1 MKFELFTPAWKS
13 ENAQRRAKALDRM
26 KEEKLLA
33 IVRDP
38 SEDTR
43 LNQVRR
49 EAVQRLSPKALAEVA
64 LDAKVDTY
72 LRNMAICRVDDE
84 QVLLAY
90 LRDPTAWRPGDALER
105 MRTGKLI
112 VENTMNREFFW
123 EGVRRLSNLG
133 DRENLRYLVLH
144 VEDIRSFDAHWGVD
158 PFEKDLAF
166 LLRLASEASSEYI
179 RAEAFRKLAG
189 KGLASEGM
197 RNAARTR
204 AVELLRADKPDMD
217 LVWTLL
223 WGAGPGESLS
233 PEEQRYFYDRLR
245 KDPLDYLCL
254 DYLQRGKDPAGL
266 AFMPF
271 YEVAYREKRL
281 CLTEADYDRVLD
293 VDEDY
298 ALDYLKAFICRGEG
312 GNSKLC
318 GPRTMISICAD
329 AIHHMH
335 KAGKARARIE
345 RELPQIKHYTITYQ
359 YQDSENDI
367 RDDRDT
373 FAVRFWKES

>member
-13 ENAQRRAKALDRM
+13 ENAQRRAKALDGM

-43 LNQVRR
+43 LNQVRQ
-49 EAVQRLSPKALAEVA
+49 EAVQRLSPKSLAEVA

-90 LRDPTAWRPGDALER
+90 LRDPTAWRAGDALER
-105 MRTGKLI
+105 MHTGKLI
-112 VENTMNREFFW
+112 LESAMNREFFW
-123 EGVRRLSNLG
+123 TGVKRLSSLG

-144 VEDIRSFDAHWGVD
+144 VEDIQSFDAHWGVD
-158 PFEKDLAF
+158 PFEKDSAF
-166 LLRLASEASSEYI
+166 LLRLATEAASEYI
-179 RAEAFRKLAG
+179 RAKAFGKLAR
-189 KGLASEGM
+189 KGLASAGM

-204 AVELLRADKPDMD
+204 AIELLRANKPDMD

-233 PEEQRYFYDRLR
+233 PEEQRYFYDQLR
-245 KDPLDYLCL
+245 KDPLNYLCL

-271 YEVAYREKRL
+271 YEFTYRERL

-293 VDEDY
+293 VDEDF
-298 ALDYLKAFICRGEG
+298 ALDYLKAFISHGEG
-312 GNSKLC
+312 GNGKLS
-318 GPRTMISICAD
+318 GPQFMISTCAE
-329 AIHHMH
+329 AIRHMH
-335 KAGKARARIE
+335 TAGKARARIE

-359 YQDSENDI
+359 YEDSENDI